1 MPITF
6 SGPEVIEMA
15 VQTER
20 GGKLYYE
27 TVAAASGDE
36 KLKGLFGWLAEQEEH
51 HIRVFEDIGRTM
63 PARPEDLPYNWDE
76 AVLYLKA
83 ITDSRYFLGSPDK
96 ALALA
101 RTAVTTDEALAHAIG
116 FEKETLL
123 FYLEIREMVK
133 ADARS
138 AVEKLIAQEKDHVRQ
153 LTEIRHGLK
162 Q

>member
-1 MPITF
+1 MTF

-15 VQTER
+15 VQTEK

-27 TVAAASGDE
+27 TVAAASKDE
-36 KLKGLFGWLAEQEEH
+36 KLKGIFLMLADAEKH
-51 HIRVFEDIGRTM
+51 HIAVFDAIGKTI
-63 PARPEDLPYNWDE
+63 PARPEGLPYNWDD

-83 ITDSRYFLGSPDK
+83 ITDSRYFLGAPDK

-101 RTAVTTDEALAHAIG
+101 RTAATTAEALQHAIG

-133 ADARS
+133 ADSRA
-138 AVEKLIAQEKDHVRQ
+138 AVEKLIAEEKGHIRQ
-153 LTEIRHGLK
+153 LTEIRHGMQL
-162 Q
+162 

>member
-1 MPITF
+1 MTF
-6 SGPEVIEMA
+6 SGPEVVEMA
-15 VQTER
+15 VQTEK

-27 TVAAASGDE
+27 TVAAASKDE

-51 HIRVFEDIGRTM
+51 HIRVFETIGKSIA
-63 PARPEDLPYNWDE
+63 ARPEELPYNWDE

-83 ITDSRYFLGSPDK
+83 ITDSRYFLGSADK

-101 RTAVTTDEALAHAIG
+101 KTASSTEEALGHAIG

-133 ADARS
+133 ADSRV
-138 AVEKLIAQEKDHVRQ
+138 AVEKLIAEEKSHVRQ
-153 LTEIRHGLK
+153 LSEIRHGLK

>member
-1 MPITF
+1 
-6 SGPEVIEMA
+6 MA
-15 VQTER
+15 VQTEK

-27 TVAAASGDE
+27 TVAAASKDE
-36 KLKGLFGWLAEQEEH
+36 KLKGVFLMLADAEKH
-51 HIRVFEDIGRTM
+51 HIAVFEAIGKTI
-63 PARPEDLPYNWDE
+63 PTRPEELPYNWDE
-76 AVLYLKA
+76 AALYLKA
-83 ITDSRYFLGSPDK
+83 ITDSRYFLAAPDK

-101 RTAVTTDEALAHAIG
+101 RTAATTDEALQHAIG

-133 ADARS
+133 ADSRA
-138 AVEKLIAQEKDHVRQ
+138 AVEKLIGEEKGHIRQ